1 MVFYQSCLR
10 ELSKNSQ
17 EPRIPGKLEIIKD
30 SKNLKKLLTIQK
42 TDDIISELRLRK
54 TGNDKKQEQKLSK
67 GFEKKLKKFL
77 TSRKQHDK
85 ISKLS
90 VRRQDKNGL

>member
-1 MVFYQSCLR
+1 MVFCQSCLR

-17 EPRIPGKLEIIKD
+17 EPRIPEKPEELKK
-30 SKNLKKLLTIQK
+30 SKNLKKLLTIRK
-42 TDDIISELRLRK
+42 TDDIISELRLGKAKSGR
-54 TGNDKKQEQKLSK
+54 GENKLHSK

-90 VRRQDKNGL
+90 ARQ

>member
-1 MVFYQSCLR
+1 MVFCQSCLR

-54 TGNDKKQEQKLSK
+54 TKYDRIRNKKLSK
-67 GFEKKLKKFL
+67 GFEKSKKVL
-77 TSRKQHDK
+77 DK
-85 ISKLS
+85 SKTT
-90 VRRQDKNGL
+90 